1 VLPDEIAAWQRALLS
16 FVPPAG
22 LEGGLSRQRFVTGSL
37 RDFDTVA
44 PYSAEARRQLAQP
57 RPPARPAEPSRP

>member
-1 VLPDEIAAWQRALLS
+1 
-16 FVPPAG
+16 
-22 LEGGLSRQRFVTGSL
+22 VTGSL

-57 RPPARPAEPSRP
+57 RPLARPAEPNRP